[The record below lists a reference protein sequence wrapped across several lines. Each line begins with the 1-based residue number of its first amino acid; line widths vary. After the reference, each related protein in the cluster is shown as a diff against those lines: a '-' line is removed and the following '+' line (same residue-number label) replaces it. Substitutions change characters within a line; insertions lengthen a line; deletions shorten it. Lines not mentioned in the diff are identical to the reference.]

1 MEIAI
6 IYSILR
12 QFPLLN
18 ILGERASFECLGS
31 KGEAPKIE
39 AHETQKHYLLSG
51 TWDRHHWLYTQKK
64 KQVAGNIF
72 FIILFAR
79 FFFSTACLG

>member
-6 IYSILR
+6 IYSTLR

-18 ILGERASFECLGS
+18 ILGEKASFECLGS

-51 TWDRHHWLYTQKK
+51 TWDRHHWLYTPKK
-64 KQVAGNIF
+64 KKKNKRRVIF
-72 FIILFAR
+72 FFLSFCLLV
-79 FFFSTACLG
+79 FF

>member
-6 IYSILR
+6 IYSTLR

-18 ILGERASFECLGS
+18 ILGEKASFECLGS

-51 TWDRHHWLYTQKK
+51 TWDRHHWLYTPKKKKKKK
-64 KQVAGNIF
+64 KQAAGNILF
-72 FIILFAR
+72 FYHFV
-79 FFFSTACLG
+79 C